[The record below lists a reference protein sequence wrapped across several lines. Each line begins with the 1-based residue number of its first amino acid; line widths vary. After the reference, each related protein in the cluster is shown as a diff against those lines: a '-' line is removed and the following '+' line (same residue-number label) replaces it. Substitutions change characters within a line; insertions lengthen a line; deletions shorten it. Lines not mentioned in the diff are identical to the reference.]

1 MVEQLRRGRRE
12 VERCGGGERC
22 VKGKQRRLTL
32 EESREEDCE
41 VSFRELRDLPSWFER
56 IWAYT
61 LITSV
66 GRKKSLKT

>member
-1 MVEQLRRGRRE
+1 MHLHAAANELFFGM
-12 VERCGGGERC
+12 
-22 VKGKQRRLTL
+22 L

>member
-1 MVEQLRRGRRE
+1 M
-12 VERCGGGERC
+12 
-22 VKGKQRRLTL
+22 KGKQRRLTL

-41 VSFRELRDLPSWFER
+41 VSLRELRDLPSWFER